1 MPISA
6 TAKMGRQRNPVGRRI
21 LADRRRGRGHNPGSR
36 CDADAHPSLLALH
49 GPAAASPLPAQAATT
64 STAADRDAT
73 KKELQRYTVAIG
85 TLAFDASGELRA
97 TEQLEFRLLRVC
109 PNGTIVQPPK
119 PCPK

>member
-1 MPISA
+1 MATIRAADVMPMR
-6 TAKMGRQRNPVGRRI
+6 T
-21 LADRRRGRGHNPGSR
+21 
-36 CDADAHPSLLALH
+36 LLCWLFT
-49 GPAAASPLPAQAATT
+49 GLLLLLPFQPAQAATT
-64 STAADRDAT
+64 STAADRAAT